1 MYLAFDERQPVDL
14 SLELSVAPHPSERRL
29 HRGVVDTHG
38 RIRDKT
44 HYPFVDDPALL
55 GTWTTVDFVEA
66 IDDFHPGQRRWKDA
80 FFLRKPQF
88 AERGRTKVQRA
99 GDRKPTRVRQRWTNG
114 LRLTRCPHD
123 HTAEEY
129 VIESIDGVDYLFL
142 QWKSGGYT
150 ANHHKPGYYVMRRA
164 DD

>member
-1 MYLAFDERQPVDL
+1 
-14 SLELSVAPHPSERRL
+14 LECRL

-44 HYPFVDDPALL
+44 HYPFADDPALL
-55 GTWTTVDFVEA
+55 GTWTAIDFVEA
-66 IDDFHPGQRRWKDA
+66 IDDYDP
-80 FFLRKPQF
+80 
-88 AERGRTKVQRA
+88 AERSFQGAESYLHKLQSVEQGYIKSQVQDDDSINPGPRE
-99 GDRKPTRVRQRWTNG
+99 RWTNG

-150 ANHHKPGYYVMRRA
+150 ANHRKPGYYVMRRA